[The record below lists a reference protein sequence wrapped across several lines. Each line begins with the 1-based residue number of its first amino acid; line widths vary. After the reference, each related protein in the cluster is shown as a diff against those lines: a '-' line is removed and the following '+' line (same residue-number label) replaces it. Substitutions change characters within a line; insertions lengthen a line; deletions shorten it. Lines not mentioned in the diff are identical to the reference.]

1 MNCRPIW
8 SAWVKVWDQ
17 MADNWRVYTGSGKP
31 PARKRKVPDPP
42 PWRTYHGTVPIPDR
56 RIARNAEPNG
66 AKFKARR
73 DVIEAVNAALH
84 LRRPLMLTGRPGSG
98 KSMLIESVANE
109 LSLGGVLRW
118 HITSSSTLKEAL
130 YGYDAVG
137 RLQELQLTKRAPN
150 ITDYL
155 TLGPLGTALL
165 PTGTPRALLIDEID
179 KADIDLPNDLLNV
192 FERGQFDIPELARVG
207 GRHDIREAPP
217 GTERFAI
224 QDGIVRCA
232 QFPFVVLTSNG
243 ERDFPAAFLRR
254 CIRLRMPP
262 PDVELLTEIV
272 TAHLGAQAA
281 ADCNDMIRQFA
292 TNAESTRAL
301 ATDQLMNAIYY
312 VTRAAPT
319 NADERGRLVELLQKR
334 LEADQP

>member
-1 MNCRPIW
+1 
-8 SAWVKVWDQ
+8 
-17 MADNWRVYTGSGKP
+17 MADDWKVYTGTGRPSG
-31 PARKRKVPDPP
+31 RTRRLPDPP
-42 PWRTYHGTVPIPDR
+42 PWRTYGGTVPDPDR
-56 RIARNAEPNG
+56 VIRRNAEPNG
-66 AKFKARR
+66 AKFKARP

-109 LSLGGVLRW
+109 LSFGRVLRW
-118 HITSSSTLKEAL
+118 HVTSSSTLKEAL
-130 YGYDAVG
+130 YRYDAVG
-137 RLQELQLTKRAPN
+137 RLQELQLTDQAPN

-165 PTGTPRALLIDEID
+165 PTRRPRALLIDEID

-192 FERGQFDIPELARVG
+192 FERGEFEIPELARLG
-207 GRHDIREAPP
+207 GSHEISEATP

-224 QDGIVRCA
+224 RNGHVRCA

-262 PDVELLTEIV
+262 PDVELLTDIV
-272 TAHLGAQAA
+272 TAHLGAAVAA
-281 ADCNDMIRQFA
+281 ECEDMIRQFA
-292 TNAESTRAL
+292 AKAENTRAL
-301 ATDQLMNAIYY
+301 ATDQLMNAIYL
-312 VTRAAPT
+312 VTRAVKP
-319 NADERGRLVELLQKR
+319 DSEERDRVVALLEKR
-334 LEADQP
+334 LEADQA